1 MQYAVQALALNEN
14 RGGPTNF
21 NAYSIMPTPTTP
33 NSTTPG
39 ATRIE
44 QGFIGSHSDIGGG
57 YGIPGTAND
66 KPEGDLSNV
75 AYTWMYNQA
84 VAAGVTELGKNKYSE
99 VNSPILHDEVTA
111 HIYYFGGRTIQFG
124 DGSVVPETS
133 ARINSTGNP
142 NKVTQDWTS
151 SYITLNH
158 WYRTLPPLRG
168 GPPDTQ
174 TLPPCANDDSIIG
187 MVDMTTYGAWLKS
200 IGVDITSSNPSPT
213 QQMCQ

>member
-57 YGIPGTAND
+57 YGIPGTTHNEA
-66 KPEGDLSNV
+66 EGDLSNV
-75 AYTWMYNQA
+75 AFTWMYNQA
-84 VAAGVTELGKNKYSE
+84 KAAGVTELGKNKHSE
-99 VNSPILHDEVTA
+99 VNSPILHDEISK
-111 HIYYFGGRTIQFG
+111 HGYFFHGRTIQFG
-124 DGSVVPETS
+124 DGSVVPETRV
-133 ARINSTGNP
+133 RINSTGNP
-142 NKVTQDWTS
+142 NKVTQDWTKT
-151 SYITLNH
+151 YITDNRQIKTIWPGNGGIPYTEVL
-158 WYRTLPPLRG
+158 LPCPKDR
-168 GPPDTQ
+168 
-174 TLPPCANDDSIIG
+174 SIIG
-187 MVDMTTYGAWLKS
+187 MVDMQSYGAWLKS